1 MLPSVLN
8 INEENKDLPWGRVH
22 VALVQVDKSPRA
34 YGNNGLIAYLTP
46 NGVLGFPFAC
56 DDVV

>member
-1 MLPSVLN
+1 MKKIRTYHGAVFMSRWFKL
-8 INEENKDLPWGRVH
+8 INP
-22 VALVQVDKSPRA
+22 PRA